1 MTYAAAIDQLHR
13 GGCKYA
19 TGDALRAMYADL
31 ISSSH
36 GGKPEHYY
44 ASLQDTK
51 DDADTF
57 ERTKSMLRDRATAWD
72 VLMGVVS

>member
-1 MTYAAAIDQLHR
+1 
-13 GGCKYA
+13 
-19 TGDALRAMYADL
+19 MYADL